1 MASKLDLVRNAIT
14 DMRAMTE
21 EEYVASDYWGK
32 IVAAG
37 GASFTE
43 CIYTLTDGDTSMPSK
58 DNAIAYM
65 KTVLAICLCNIWAS
79 ETTLLQKL
87 F

>member
-1 MASKLDLVRNAIT
+1 MATKLDLVRNAIT
-14 DMRAMTE
+14 AMRTMTE
-21 EEYVASDYWGK
+21 EEYIAADYWSR

-37 GASFTE
+37 GTAFAE
-43 CIYTLTDGDTSMPSK
+43 CIYTLTDGDTSTPSK

-79 ETTLLQKL
+79 EPEPV
-87 F
+87 